1 MISRRSLMSTLV
13 LAVASLTLPS
23 AAEAQTRELKLATVF
38 PPKHLMQRE
47 LWEPLAAEL
56 AKRTNGAL
64 TLRVYPAGA
73 LGASMDGQY
82 KRAIDNVAE
91 ITYGMQ
97 GANSSLFRRTLMIE
111 LPGAVENNVEAT
123 NRLWDSMTLLQD
135 EYEKTKILALWTV
148 GPYILMSKKPVKS
161 LEDIKGMKVRSPSK
175 IIGDV
180 LQSWGAS
187 PVNLPAGK
195 IYEAMEQGVI
205 DAAYIAAGAIN
216 SFKLG
221 EVVKYYTVIPPVMT
235 PMFLV
240 MNKGVYDGLPA
251 DQKRVL
257 DELTGREL
265 SLKAARAYD
274 HENEEALNGEIKS
287 GRGQLSK
294 LSPEE
299 MARWEKLSDPIRR
312 KVVDDLDNRKMDGEK
327 LFQALLQKKS

>member
-1 MISRRSLMSTLV
+1 MLSRRLFAG
-13 LAVASLTLPS
+13 AVALGSMSIALFGP
-23 AAEAQTRELKLATVF
+23 AAAQTRELKLATVF
-38 PPKHLMQRE
+38 PPTHLMQR
-47 LWEPLAAEL
+47 LVWEPLAADL
-56 AKRTNGAL
+56 AARTNNAL
-64 TLRVYPAGA
+64 TLRIYPAGA

-82 KRAIDNVAE
+82 KRAVDNVAE
-91 ITYGMQ
+91 IVYGMQ

-111 LPGAVENNVEAT
+111 LPGAAGNNVEAT
-123 NRLWDSMTLLQD
+123 NRLWDSMNLIQED
-135 EYEKTKILALWTV
+135 YARTKILALWTV
-148 GPYILMSKKPVKS
+148 GPYILMSKKPIKS
-161 LEDIKGMKVRSPSK
+161 LEDIKGLKVRSPSK

-180 LQSWGAS
+180 LQAWGAS

-240 MNKGVYDGLPA
+240 MNKDVYDGLPA
-251 DQKRVL
+251 DQKKVL
-257 DELTGREL
+257 DSLTGREL

-274 HENEEALNGEIKS
+274 HENDEALDGQIKS
-287 GRGQLSK
+287 GRGTLGK

-299 MARWEKLSDPIRR
+299 LARWEKLSDPIRQS
-312 KVVDDLDNRKMDGEK
+312 VVKDLSDRKMDGDK
-327 LFQALLQKKS
+327 LFQSLLQKK